1 MYPQPQEPQRSG
13 LLTALVAGAVIA
25 LVAANIYLYVQIDHV
40 RTDVAK
46 VREDLMNQIS
56 NLRDVS
62 SVTASSQKAH
72 LDTLKQELAAAR
84 EQAASQARTLSS
96 QAKAEA
102 NARSEQL
109 AKQIQ
114 EEEARAQQRIASE
127 ISDVKTS
134 ANTANTKIADVSTDV
149 TGVKSKLSQ
158 TDADLQK
165 TIADLKSARGDLGV
179 QSGLIATNASELAA
193 LKRLGER
200 NYIEFKLGKTK
211 DRQRVGDVT
220 LLLKKTDPKKNK
232 YTVEVMADDKLT
244 EKKDK
249 NVNEPVQFYTSK
261 ARQPYELVVNQVA
274 KDQIVGYLAT
284 PKDQSR

>member
-1 MYPQPQEPQRSG
+1 MYPPSHEPQRSG

-62 SVTASSQKAH
+62 TVTASSQKAH
-72 LDTLKQELAAAR
+72 MDTLKQELAAAR

-127 ISDVKTS
+127 ISDV
-134 ANTANTKIADVSTDV
+134 
-149 TGVKSKLSQ
+149 
-158 TDADLQK
+158 
-165 TIADLKSARGDLGV
+165 
-179 QSGLIATNASELAA
+179 
-193 LKRLGER
+193 
-200 NYIEFKLGKTK
+200 
-211 DRQRVGDVT
+211 
-220 LLLKKTDPKKNK
+220 
-232 YTVEVMADDKLT
+232 
-244 EKKDK
+244 
-249 NVNEPVQFYTSK
+249 
-261 ARQPYELVVNQVA
+261 
-274 KDQIVGYLAT
+274 
-284 PKDQSR
+284 